1 MKEISYDRRNEEIEA
16 YRNSIRFC
24 IKDIKNPDSL
34 KNLSHITQNIWQNE
48 KRQEKNHDDPGG
60 KILQRQRMFLCRIKT
75 EHDLLQARK

>member
-1 MKEISYDRRNEEIEA
+1 MIQITQMNRYRERIMKEISYDRRNEEIEA

-60 KILQRQRMFLCRIKT
+60 
-75 EHDLLQARK
+75 

>member
-1 MKEISYDRRNEEIEA
+1 MTVEMK
-16 YRNSIRFC
+16 NSIRFC

-60 KILQRQRMFLCRIKT
+60 
-75 EHDLLQARK
+75 

>member
-60 KILQRQRMFLCRIKT
+60 VRSCKGRECFY
-75 EHDLLQARK
+75 AG